1 MTTGDI
7 STAFLHAPITKEEE
21 VYVTPPPEYYPNG
34 DTLWKLKRAMYG
46 LRTSPKAWQDHFAGQ
61 LQQCGLVRLKSD
73 PNVYADYKH
82 KVYVLVY
89 VDDVFF
95 FGPSDHVH
103 DKIKA
108 LQEKVLLKL
117 TGELAPGKSVT
128 FLGRVLHH
136 HGTYVTFASLDG
148 YIEDILQAHDM
159 TKCNPATTT
168 GSDSFKRLLD
178 GDDALTTEQHKQYRR
193 AVGKIQWL
201 APLRPDICYAAKELA
216 RGLAAPTKEH
226 QAKLKQLLRY
236 LKGTVDYMIMI
247 KPMTFPGPQQPF
259 EIECY
264 VDSDWAGCHTTRKST
279 SGLVLQLF
287 GATLLTASRTQ
298 ATIALSSGEAE
309 LYAIGTGV
317 AEALYVRNFLQ
328 ETQLSPNI
336 QVTVYTDSTTG
347 KSIAT
352 RMGASK
358 RTKHVQLRY
367 LYMQDLA
374 ATNVV
379 RIKKVHTLQ
388 NPADVCTKY
397 VSAETQQRHHDK
409 LGIQSGSTP
418 SLRSGVQHFIIGH
431 ILATTTVCHDDDY
444 TSAAVQNHYR
454 ADNNAM
460 ADEPNPDD
468 PNRYPE
474 PDYGPNFY
482 EGPRLPDPFYHPV
495 LDDEGRRINYR
506 VPYNQDEQPDRL
518 PGQTIT
524 VATATTNPELFTT
537 PAVGSTT
544 PLPGYGSSNDSEDL
558 RRQQGPGPTTM
569 IRRMTTPVVMIRTVR
584 TSCPTITTTRVG
596 TMITTTDNKSPS
608 TMMMTTVCPQSPTP

>member
-1 MTTGDI
+1 MGSQGRWGTRCGVSATAGDLPSTPALPTLRRCPLRRDGGNADNHGRQRVEVFSKQATTLWKQTRTAWSDQQSNNAYKPVLLPNGKQVDVHVNEDNDERRLQDPIIYDPEDYPEDKLRDAMQREMASMKDFGVYEEVPLHDMHNHDNGSIIQTRWVHRWKGELVKSRLVAKGYAEQVLDVDDTYASTPVLVILRTLITLALTHNWTMTTGDI

-136 HGTYVTFASLDG
+136 HGTHVTFASLDG

-168 GSDSFKRLLD
+168 GSDSFERLLD

-236 LKGTVDYMIMI
+236 LKGTVDHMIMI
-247 KPMTFPGPQQPF
+247 KPMTFPGLQQPF

-264 VDSDWAGCHTTRKST
+264 VDSDWAGCHTTREST

-298 ATIALSSGEAE
+298 ATIALSSG
-309 LYAIGTGV
+309 
-317 AEALYVRNFLQ
+317 
-328 ETQLSPNI
+328 
-336 QVTVYTDSTTG
+336 
-347 KSIAT
+347 
-352 RMGASK
+352 
-358 RTKHVQLRY
+358 
-367 LYMQDLA
+367 
-374 ATNVV
+374 
-379 RIKKVHTLQ
+379 
-388 NPADVCTKY
+388 
-397 VSAETQQRHHDK
+397 
-409 LGIQSGSTP
+409 
-418 SLRSGVQHFIIGH
+418 
-431 ILATTTVCHDDDY
+431 
-444 TSAAVQNHYR
+444 
-454 ADNNAM
+454 
-460 ADEPNPDD
+460 
-468 PNRYPE
+468 
-474 PDYGPNFY
+474 
-482 EGPRLPDPFYHPV
+482 
-495 LDDEGRRINYR
+495 
-506 VPYNQDEQPDRL
+506 
-518 PGQTIT
+518 
-524 VATATTNPELFTT
+524 
-537 PAVGSTT
+537 
-544 PLPGYGSSNDSEDL
+544 
-558 RRQQGPGPTTM
+558 
-569 IRRMTTPVVMIRTVR
+569 
-584 TSCPTITTTRVG
+584 
-596 TMITTTDNKSPS
+596 
-608 TMMMTTVCPQSPTP
+608 

>member
-1 MTTGDI
+1 M
-7 STAFLHAPITKEEE
+7 
-21 VYVTPPPEYYPNG
+21 
-34 DTLWKLKRAMYG
+34 
-46 LRTSPKAWQDHFAGQ
+46 
-61 LQQCGLVRLKSD
+61 
-73 PNVYADYKH
+73 
-82 KVYVLVY
+82 
-89 VDDVFF
+89 
-95 FGPSDHVH
+95 
-103 DKIKA
+103 
-108 LQEKVLLKL
+108 
-117 TGELAPGKSVT
+117 
-128 FLGRVLHH
+128 
-136 HGTYVTFASLDG
+136 TFASLDG

-201 APLRPDICYAAKELA
+201 APLRPDVCYAAKELA

-226 QAKLKQLLRY
+226 QAKLKQLLKY
-236 LKGTVDYMIMI
+236 VKGTIDYMTMI
-247 KPMTFPGPQQPF
+247 KPMTFLGPQQPF
-259 EIECY
+259 KIECY

-358 RTKHVQLRY
+358 RTEHVQLRY

-409 LGIQSGSTP
+409 LGIPSGSTP
-418 SLRSGVQHFIIGH
+418 SLRAGVRHFIIGH
-431 ILATTTVCHDDDY
+431 ILATTASHDDDY
-444 TSAAVQNHYR
+444 IRTVVQNHNR
-454 ADNNAM
+454 ANNNAM
-460 ADEPNPDD
+460 ADGPNPDD

-474 PDYGPNFY
+474 PDYGPNFDDM
-482 EGPRLPDPFYHPV
+482 PRMHDPFVDNYPPPR
-495 LDDEGRRINYR
+495 DDDADHDTSGVMHY
-506 VPYNQDEQPDRL
+506 
-518 PGQTIT
+518 PGIDHQTT
-524 VATATTNPELFTT
+524 RPTTFPTLTSAQRT
-537 PAVGSTT
+537 DM
-544 PLPGYGSSNDSEDL
+544 GYGSSNDSEDL
-558 RRQQGPGPTTM
+558 RRQQGPGPYYYDPADDYTRRDDTDSEDILPYHHYYTDGNNDHNHGLQVFINDDDDDGMPPITYTVTTVSLP
-569 IRRMTTPVVMIRTVR
+569 RPTA
-584 TSCPTITTTRVG
+584 TSSRG
-596 TMITTTDNKSPS
+596 DYSPS
-608 TMMMTTVCPQSPTP
+608 NNSLPPSPMAAAAAAAADYVALDDDMVPGYDPTKQPANYGPTTLVADYFEHEKDHPGVQWLLTNGNIQTVKTSNGVDNSNNNVLLPAGSETLKKKAKA